1 MLISISPLRRHLN
14 IIGALMMRETTTRF
28 GREGLGFL
36 WVVGEPLVFCL
47 FVLVMWSLI
56 KPAYEHGIRLGPFVM
71 TGYMSLL
78 LLRHQIGFSM
88 YALQSNIGLMHHRQI
103 SVLHLFLARNL
114 LEFAGGTAA
123 FLVVYVLLVALG
135 QVSLPA
141 SWLLLYS
148 GWILL
153 AQMGNGT
160 AIIMAATSMRSD
172 LMERLVPVLTYA
184 LIPVSGAFFMVG
196 WIPDRF
202 REPFL
207 LVPYPNAIE
216 MIRDGVFGEF
226 VPTYYH
232 PVYAVVCAG
241 LLNLIG
247 LLLLASSKDHVDVE

>member
-1 MLISISPLRRHLN
+1 
-14 IIGALMMRETTTRF
+14 
-28 GREGLGFL
+28 
-36 WVVGEPLVFCL
+36 
-47 FVLVMWSLI
+47 
-56 KPAYEHGIRLGPFVM
+56 
-71 TGYMSLL
+71 
-78 LLRHQIGFSM
+78 
-88 YALQSNIGLMHHRQI
+88 
-103 SVLHLFLARNL
+103 
-114 LEFAGGTAA
+114 
-123 FLVVYVLLVALG
+123 
-135 QVSLPA
+135 
-141 SWLLLYS
+141 
-148 GWILL
+148 
-153 AQMGNGT
+153 MGNGT

-184 LIPVSGAFFMVG
+184 LIPISGAFFMVG